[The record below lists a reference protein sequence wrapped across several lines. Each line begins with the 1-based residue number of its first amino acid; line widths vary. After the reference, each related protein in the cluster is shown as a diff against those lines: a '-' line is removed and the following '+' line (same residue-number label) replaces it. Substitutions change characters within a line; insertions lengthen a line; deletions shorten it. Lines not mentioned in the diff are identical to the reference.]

1 MADKYINAVGL
12 QKIKEWASDK
22 FTNTIEKIKVNG
34 TEVTPDTN
42 KAVNVVV
49 PEVSVDTDVS
59 IAEITDTNGNTVKF
73 SQALEN
79 VAVKF
84 GQNTPTVLASTDYV
98 DEYGGKIDKIKVNGT
113 AQTITNKEVDIS
125 MPTIETERSSGQVTE
140 VQLKAINKEGLRLE
154 NSDLDYMW
162 FWFNEA
168 SGAVSRSGQLVTK
181 NYVDGEFRTAA
192 QVQQAIDDALADV
205 TGIDF
210 QVVDTLPA
218 TGAKGVIYLVPVSQA
233 SPNSYDEYIWV
244 TPTGGTARYEKIG
257 STEVDLSNYWT
268 SASGHANSLE
278 AMTVSEIEA
287 ILNA

>member
-59 IAEITDTNGNTVKF
+59 IAEITDTSGNTVKF

-244 TPTGGTARYEKIG
+244 TPPGGTARYEKIG

>member
-12 QKIKEWASDK
+12 QKIKEWASDR

-34 TEVTPDTN
+34 TEVTPDAN

-59 IAEITDTNGNTVKF
+59 TAEITDTNGNTVKF

-84 GQNTPTVLASTDYV
+84 GQNTPSVLASTDYV

-125 MPTIETERSSGQVTE
+125 VPTIETVRSSGQVTE

-181 NYVDGEFRTAA
+181 NYVDGEFRTEA

-218 TGAKGVIYLVPVSQA
+218 TGTKGVIYLVPVSQA
-233 SPNSYDEYIWV
+233 APNSYDEYIWL
-244 TPTGGTARYEKIG
+244 TPTGDTAHYEKIG

-287 ILNA
+287 VLNA

>member
-12 QKIKEWASDK
+12 QKIKEWASDR

-34 TEVTPDTN
+34 TEVTPDAN

-59 IAEITDTNGNTVKF
+59 TAEITDTNGNTVKF

-84 GQNTPTVLASTDYV
+84 GQNTPSVLASTDYV

-125 MPTIETERSSGQVTE
+125 MPTIETVRSSGQVTE

-181 NYVDGEFRTAA
+181 NYVDGEFRTEA

-218 TGAKGVIYLVPVSQA
+218 TGTKGVIYLVPVSQA
-233 SPNSYDEYIWV
+233 APNSYDEYIWV
-244 TPTGGTARYEKIG
+244 TPTGGTAHYEKIG
-257 STEVDLSNYWT
+257 GTEVDLSNYWT

>member
-12 QKIKEWASDK
+12 QKIKEWASDR

-34 TEVTPDTN
+34 TEVTPDAN

-59 IAEITDTNGNTVKF
+59 TAEITDTNGNTVKF

-84 GQNTPTVLASTDYV
+84 GQNTPSVLASTDYV

-125 MPTIETERSSGQVTE
+125 MPTIETVRSSGQVTE

-181 NYVDGEFRTAA
+181 NYVDGEFRTEA

-218 TGAKGVIYLVPVSQA
+218 TGTKGVIYLVPVSQA
-233 SPNSYDEYIWV
+233 APNSYDEYIWL

>member
-12 QKIKEWASDK
+12 QKIKEWASDR
-22 FTNTIEKIKVNG
+22 FTNMIEKIKVNG
-34 TEVTPDTN
+34 TEVTPDAN

-59 IAEITDTNGNTVKF
+59 IAEITDTSGNTVKF

-84 GQNTPTVLASTDYV
+84 GQNTPSVLASTDYV

-125 MPTIETERSSGQVTE
+125 MPTIETVRSSGQVTE

-181 NYVDGEFRTAA
+181 NYVDGEFRTEA

-233 SPNSYDEYIWV
+233 SPNSYDEYIWL
-244 TPTGGTARYEKIG
+244 TPPGGTAHYEKIG

>member
-12 QKIKEWASDK
+12 QKIKEWASDR

-34 TEVTPDTN
+34 TEVTPDAN

-84 GQNTPTVLASTDYV
+84 GQNTPSVLASTDYV

-125 MPTIETERSSGQVTE
+125 MPTIETVRSSGQVTE

-181 NYVDGEFRTAA
+181 NYVDGEFRTEA

-218 TGAKGVIYLVPVSQA
+218 TGTKGVIYLVPVSRA
-233 SPNSYDEYIWV
+233 APNSYDEYIWL
-244 TPTGGTARYEKIG
+244 TPTGGTAHYEKIG
-257 STEVDLSNYWT
+257 GTEVDLSNYWT

>member
-244 TPTGGTARYEKIG
+244 TPPGGTARYEKIG

>member
-12 QKIKEWASDK
+12 QKIKEWASDR

-34 TEVTPDTN
+34 TEVTPDAN

-84 GQNTPTVLASTDYV
+84 GQNTPSVLASTDYV

-125 MPTIETERSSGQVTE
+125 MPTIETVRSSGQVTE

-181 NYVDGEFRTAA
+181 NYVDGEFRTEA

-233 SPNSYDEYIWV
+233 SPNRYDEYIWL
-244 TPTGGTARYEKIG
+244 TPTGVTAHYEKIG